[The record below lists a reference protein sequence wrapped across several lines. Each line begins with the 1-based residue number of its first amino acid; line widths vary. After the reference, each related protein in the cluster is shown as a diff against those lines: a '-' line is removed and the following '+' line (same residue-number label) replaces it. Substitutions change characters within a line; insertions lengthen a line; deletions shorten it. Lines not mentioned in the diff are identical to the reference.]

1 MRINDQDWNI
11 LDIIRA
17 FFPFQ
22 LIIAHLK
29 HNLFSL
35 LFWVVLLFVVNGNL
49 GAAFGIPLLF
59 HSPEYLGEVSSLS
72 FLLLGFALGGFIMG
86 FNTYS
91 YIKVGA
97 LFPFLITIN
106 RPFFK
111 FCINNA
117 LIPAVFVSIYLYKMI
132 GFQLV
137 EELATTGE
145 VIMYSISFLAGILLF
160 LGLSFLFF
168 FRLTKNNKSYEVHS
182 SEPISS
188 VTHKDDKWYEI
199 FRRQKDRTYI
209 YIGKRLRLMP
219 SRSSKHFDKELV
231 EKIYAKN
238 RVNAST
244 YEIITILVFFS
255 LGIFSDYSIFE
266 VPASAS
272 IVLLLTI
279 VLMLFSALHSWLKG
293 WVYPVFIATILLLNY
308 LSKVS
313 ESFQYKSYAY
323 GLDYSKA
330 DDCHYSMERISE
342 IAKEDE
348 ANKSSYDSYIRT
360 LENWKKN
367 TGEEKPKLIIVNT
380 SGGGSRSA
388 LWTVS
393 VLQKLQKA
401 SDGDVMKHTQL
412 ITGASGGMVGAAYF
426 RELALREQLGKL
438 KSSTDA
444 KYREKISKDMLNKLA
459 FMASTHDIFIRY
471 QKVKINGQ
479 SYTMDRGY
487 AFESQ
492 LHENTNG
499 VLRHTLGYYTK
510 YEKTGTIP
518 TMIFTPT
525 IVNDG
530 RRLFISSQP
539 TNFITSGAYA
549 NTELSNSYENI
560 DIQSLLQNQ
569 NVNDLQFSS
578 VLRASA
584 TFPFVMPMITLP
596 TTPEIQLMDAG
607 IRDNYGGK
615 TMVQFLD
622 VMKDWI
628 AENTSGVIVVQIRD
642 VKKVFEEET
651 FRQVSFL
658 DKLFL
663 PFGNMYKNF
672 PRVQDYNQDELIKL
686 GVKSMNFPVDVVTFN
701 LLEKKSDYISLSWH
715 LTTHEKNK
723 IHKAVESKRNK
734 ASLERLLKL
743 IH

>member
-11 LDIIRA
+11 IDITRA

-35 LFWVVLLFVVNGNL
+35 LFWFVLFFIVNGNL
-49 GAAFGIPLLF
+49 GASFGIPLLF

-72 FLLLGFALGGFIMG
+72 FILLGFALGGFIMG

-117 LIPAVFVSIYLYKMI
+117 LIPAIFVSIYLYKMI

-137 EELATTGE
+137 EELASTGE
-145 VIMYSISFLAGILLF
+145 VIMYSISFLAGITLF

-168 FRLTKNNKSYEVHS
+168 FRLTKNNKSYELHS
-182 SEPISS
+182 SEPIAS
-188 VTHKDDKWYEI
+188 VTHKNDKWYEI
-199 FRRQKDRTYI
+199 FKRQKDRTYI
-209 YIGKRLRLMP
+209 YIGIKLRLMP

-244 YEIITILVFFS
+244 YEIMTILIFFS
-255 LGIFSDYSIFE
+255 LGVFSDYSVFQ

-272 IVLLLTI
+272 IVLLFTI

-293 WVYPVFIATILLLNY
+293 WIYPIFVATILLLNY
-308 LSKVS
+308 LSQVS
-313 ESFQYKSYAY
+313 ESFHYTSYAY
-323 GLDYSKA
+323 GLDYSKS
-330 DDCHYSMERISE
+330 DDCHYSMERIAAIANEHE
-342 IAKEDE
+342 I
-348 ANKSSYDSYIRT
+348 NQSSYDSYIKT

-367 TGEEKPKLIIVNT
+367 TGKDKPKLVIINT

-401 SDGDVMKHTQL
+401 SQGELLKHTQL
-412 ITGASGGMVGAAYF
+412 ITGASGGMVGAAYY
-426 RELALREQLGKL
+426 RELALREQLGKI
-438 KSSTDA
+438 KSSTDH
-444 KYREKISKDMLNKLA
+444 KYRENISKDMLNKLA

-471 QKVKINGQ
+471 QKVKVNGQ
-479 SYTMDRGY
+479 SYTKDRGY

-499 VLRHTLGYYTK
+499 ILRHTLGYYSK
-510 YEKTGTIP
+510 YEKQGAIP

-530 RRLFISSQP
+530 RRLFICSQ
-539 TNFITSGAYA
+539 A
-549 NTELSNSYENI
+549 
-560 DIQSLLQNQ
+560 
-569 NVNDLQFSS
+569 
-578 VLRASA
+578 
-584 TFPFVMPMITLP
+584 
-596 TTPEIQLMDAG
+596 
-607 IRDNYGGK
+607 
-615 TMVQFLD
+615 
-622 VMKDWI
+622 
-628 AENTSGVIVVQIRD
+628 
-642 VKKVFEEET
+642 
-651 FRQVSFL
+651 
-658 DKLFL
+658 
-663 PFGNMYKNF
+663 
-672 PRVQDYNQDELIKL
+672 
-686 GVKSMNFPVDVVTFN
+686 
-701 LLEKKSDYISLSWH
+701 
-715 LTTHEKNK
+715 
-723 IHKAVESKRNK
+723 
-734 ASLERLLKL
+734 
-743 IH
+743 

>member
-11 LDIIRA
+11 IDITRA

-22 LIIAHLK
+22 LIIAHLR
-29 HNLFSL
+29 HNLASL
-35 LFWVVLLFVVNGNL
+35 LFWFVLFFIVSGNL

-72 FLLLGFALGGFIMG
+72 FLLLGFSLGGFIMG

-91 YIKVGA
+91 YIKLGA

-117 LIPAVFVSIYLYKMI
+117 LIPVVFVSIYLFKMT
-132 GFQLV
+132 GFQMV
-137 EELATTGE
+137 EELASTGE
-145 VIMYSISFLAGILLF
+145 VIMYSISFLAGIIVF

-182 SEPISS
+182 TEPISS

-199 FRRQKDRTYI
+199 FRLQKDRTYI
-209 YIGKRLRLMP
+209 YVGKKLRLIP

-238 RVNAST
+238 RVNASI
-244 YEIITILVFFS
+244 YEIMTILIFFG
-255 LGIFSDYSIFE
+255 LGIFSDSSIFE

-279 VLMLFSALHSWLKG
+279 VLMLFSALQSWLKG
-293 WVYPVFIATILLLNY
+293 WVYPFFIVTILLLNY
-308 LSKVS
+308 LSQVS
-313 ESFQYKSYAY
+313 ESFHYTSYAY
-323 GLDYSKA
+323 GLNYKKSV
-330 DDCHYSMERISE
+330 DCAYSMERIVAMA
-342 IAKEDE
+342 IDDE
-348 ANKSSYDSYIRT
+348 ANQSSYDSYIKT

-367 TGEEKPKLIIVNT
+367 TGEEKPKLIIINT

-393 VLQKLQKA
+393 VLQELQKA
-401 SDGDVMKHTQL
+401 SDGDVMNHTQL
-412 ITGASGGMVGAAYF
+412 ITGASGGMLGAAYF
-426 RELALREQLGKL
+426 RELALRERLGKL
-438 KSSTDA
+438 ASSTDQ

-471 QKVKINGQ
+471 QKVKVNGQ

-492 LHENTNG
+492 LHKNTDGALKHN
-499 VLRHTLGYYTK
+499 LGYYTQ
-510 YEKTGTIP
+510 YEKKGTIP

-530 RRLFISSQP
+530 RRLFIGSQR
-539 TNFITSGAYA
+539 TNFITSRTNA
-549 NTELSNSYENI
+549 TSELSNSCENI
-560 DIQSLLQNQ
+560 DIQSLLNNQ
-569 NVNDLQFSS
+569 NVNNLQFST

-615 TMVQFLD
+615 TMIQFLD
-622 VMKDWI
+622 VMEDWI
-628 AENTSGVIVVQIRD
+628 AENTSGVIVLQIRD
-642 VKKVFEEET
+642 VKKVFEEER
-651 FRQVSFL
+651 FHQVSFL

-672 PRVQDYNQDELIKL
+672 PRVQDYNQDELIKI
-686 GVKSMNFPVDVVTFN
+686 GVKSMEFPVDVVSFN

-723 IHKAVESKRNK
+723 IYKAIESKQNK

>member
-11 LDIIRA
+11 IDITRA

-22 LIIAHLK
+22 LIITHLK
-29 HNLFSL
+29 HNLASL
-35 LFWVVLLFVVNGNL
+35 LFWFVLFFIVNGNL

-72 FLLLGFALGGFIMG
+72 FLLLGFSLGGFIMG

-91 YIKVGA
+91 YIKLGA

-117 LIPAVFVSIYLYKMI
+117 LIPVVFVSIYLFKMT
-132 GFQLV
+132 GFQMV
-137 EELATTGE
+137 EELASTGE
-145 VIMYSISFLAGILLF
+145 VIMYSISFLAGIIVF

-182 SEPISS
+182 TEPISS

-199 FRRQKDRTYI
+199 FRLQKDRTYI
-209 YIGKRLRLMP
+209 YVGKKLRLIP

-238 RVNAST
+238 RVNASI
-244 YEIITILVFFS
+244 YEIMTILIFFG
-255 LGIFSDYSIFE
+255 LGIFSDSSIFE

-279 VLMLFSALHSWLKG
+279 VLMLFSALQSWLKG
-293 WVYPVFIATILLLNY
+293 WVYPFFIVTILLLNY
-308 LSKVS
+308 LSQVS
-313 ESFQYKSYAY
+313 ESFHYTSYAY
-323 GLDYSKA
+323 GLKYKKS
-330 DDCHYSMERISE
+330 DDCAYSMERIVAMA
-342 IAKEDE
+342 IDDE
-348 ANKSSYDSYIRT
+348 ANQSSYDSYIKT

-367 TGEEKPKLIIVNT
+367 TGEEKPKLIIINT

-393 VLQKLQKA
+393 VLQELQKA
-401 SDGDVMKHTQL
+401 SDGDVMNHTQL
-412 ITGASGGMVGAAYF
+412 ITGASGGMLGAAYF
-426 RELALREQLGKL
+426 RELALRERLGKL
-438 KSSTDA
+438 ASSTDQ

-471 QKVKINGQ
+471 QKVKVNGQ

-492 LHENTNG
+492 LHKNTDGALKHN
-499 VLRHTLGYYTK
+499 LGYYAQ
-510 YEKTGTIP
+510 YEKKGTIP

-530 RRLFISSQP
+530 RRLFIGSQR
-539 TNFITSGAYA
+539 TNFITSRTNAT
-549 NTELSNSYENI
+549 TELSNSCENI
-560 DIQSLLQNQ
+560 DIQSLLNNQ
-569 NVNDLQFSS
+569 NVNNLQFST

-615 TMVQFLD
+615 TMIQFLD
-622 VMKDWI
+622 VMEDWI
-628 AENTSGVIVVQIRD
+628 AENTSGVIVLQIRD
-642 VKKVFEEET
+642 VKKVFEEER
-651 FRQVSFL
+651 FHQVSFL

-672 PRVQDYNQDELIKL
+672 PRVQDYNQDELIKI
-686 GVKSMNFPVDVVTFN
+686 GVKSMEFPVDVVSFN

-723 IHKAVESKRNK
+723 IYKAIESKQNK

>member
-11 LDIIRA
+11 IDITRA

-22 LIIAHLK
+22 LIIAHLR
-29 HNLFSL
+29 HNLASL
-35 LFWVVLLFVVNGNL
+35 LFWFVLFFIVSGNL

-72 FLLLGFALGGFIMG
+72 FLLLGFSLGGFIMG

-91 YIKVGA
+91 YIKLGA

-117 LIPAVFVSIYLYKMI
+117 LIPVVFVSIYLFKMT
-132 GFQLV
+132 GFQMV
-137 EELATTGE
+137 EELASTGE
-145 VIMYSISFLAGILLF
+145 VIMYSISFLAGIIVF

-182 SEPISS
+182 TEPISS

-199 FRRQKDRTYI
+199 FRLQKDRTYI
-209 YIGKRLRLMP
+209 YVGKKLRLMP

-238 RVNAST
+238 RVNASI
-244 YEIITILVFFS
+244 YEIMTILIFFG
-255 LGIFSDYSIFE
+255 LGIFSDSSIFE

-293 WVYPVFIATILLLNY
+293 WVYPFFIVTILLLNY
-308 LSKVS
+308 LSQVS
-313 ESFQYKSYAY
+313 ESFHYTSYAY
-323 GLDYSKA
+323 GLKYKKS
-330 DDCHYSMERISE
+330 DDCAYSMERIVAM
-342 IAKEDE
+342 AKDDE
-348 ANKSSYDSYIRT
+348 ANQSSYDSYIKT
-360 LENWKKN
+360 LENWKKS
-367 TGEEKPKLIIVNT
+367 TGEEKPKLIIINT

-393 VLQKLQKA
+393 VLQELQKA
-401 SDGDVMKHTQL
+401 SDGDVMNHTQL
-412 ITGASGGMVGAAYF
+412 ITGASGGMLGAAYF
-426 RELALREQLGKL
+426 RELALRERLGKL
-438 KSSTDA
+438 ASSTDQ

-471 QKVKINGQ
+471 QKVKVNGQ

-492 LHENTNG
+492 LHKNTDGALKHN
-499 VLRHTLGYYTK
+499 LGYYAQ
-510 YEKTGTIP
+510 YEKKGTIP

-530 RRLFISSQP
+530 RRLFIGSQR
-539 TNFITSGAYA
+539 TNFITSRTNAT
-549 NTELSNSYENI
+549 TELSNSCENI
-560 DIQSLLQNQ
+560 DIQSLLNNQ
-569 NVNDLQFSS
+569 NVNNLQFST

-615 TMVQFLD
+615 TMIQFLD
-622 VMKDWI
+622 VLEGWI
-628 AENTSGVIVVQIRD
+628 AENTSGVIVLQIRD
-642 VKKVFEEET
+642 VKKVFEEER
-651 FRQVSFL
+651 FHQVSFL

-672 PRVQDYNQDELIKL
+672 PRVQDYNQDELIKI
-686 GVKSMNFPVDVVTFN
+686 GVKSMEFPVDVVSFN

-723 IHKAVESKRNK
+723 IYKAIESKQNK
-734 ASLERLLKL
+734 ASLKRLLKL

>member
-35 LFWVVLLFVVNGNL
+35 LFWVVLFFVVNGNL

-91 YIKVGA
+91 YIKLGA

-117 LIPAVFVSIYLYKMI
+117 LIPAVFISVYLFKMI
-132 GFQLV
+132 GFQRV

-145 VIMYSISFLAGILLF
+145 VIMYSISFLAGIILF

-182 SEPISS
+182 TKPISS
-188 VTHKDDKWYEI
+188 VTHKNDKWYEI
-199 FRRQKDRTYI
+199 FRLQKDRTYI
-209 YIGKRLRLMP
+209 YIGKKLRLMP
-219 SRSSKHFDKELV
+219 SRSSKHFDKDLV

-244 YEIITILVFFS
+244 YEIITILIFFG
-255 LGIFSDYSIFE
+255 LGIFSDSRIFE

-293 WVYPVFIATILLLNY
+293 WVYPVFIVTILLLNY
-308 LSKVS
+308 LSQVS
-313 ESFQYKSYAY
+313 ESFHYTSYAY
-323 GLDYSKA
+323 GLNYDKS
-330 DDCHYSMERISE
+330 DDCAYSMERIAAM
-342 IAKEDE
+342 AKDDE
-348 ANKSSYDSYIRT
+348 ANQSSYDSYIKT

-367 TGEEKPKLIIVNT
+367 TGEEKPKLIIINT

-393 VLQKLQKA
+393 VLQELQKA
-401 SDGDVMKHTQL
+401 SDGDVMNHTQL
-412 ITGASGGMVGAAYF
+412 ITGASGGMVGAAYY
-426 RELALREQLGKL
+426 RELALRERLGKL
-438 KSSTDA
+438 KSSTDQ

-492 LHENTNG
+492 LHKNTDGTLKHN
-499 VLRHTLGYYTK
+499 LGYYAQ
-510 YEKTGTIP
+510 YEKKGTIP

-549 NTELSNSYENI
+549 STELSNSYENI
-560 DIQSLLQNQ
+560 DIQNLLNNQ
-569 NVNDLQFSS
+569 NVNNLEFST

-596 TTPEIQLMDAG
+596 TRPEIQLMDAG

-615 TMVQFLD
+615 TMIQFLD
-622 VMKDWI
+622 VMEDWI
-628 AENTSGVIVVQIRD
+628 AENTSGVVVLQIRD
-642 VKKVFEEET
+642 VKKVFEKET

-672 PRVQDYNQDELIKL
+672 PRVQDYNQDELIKI
-686 GVKSMNFPVDVVTFN
+686 GVQSMDFPVDVVSFN

-715 LTTHEKNK
+715 LTKHEKNK
-723 IHKAVESKRNK
+723 IYKAIESKENK

>member
-11 LDIIRA
+11 IDITRA

-22 LIIAHLK
+22 LIIAHLR
-29 HNLFSL
+29 HNLASL
-35 LFWVVLLFVVNGNL
+35 LFWFVLFFIVSGNL

-72 FLLLGFALGGFIMG
+72 FLLLGFSLGGFIMG

-91 YIKVGA
+91 YIKLGA

-117 LIPAVFVSIYLYKMI
+117 LIPVVFVSIYLFKMT
-132 GFQLV
+132 GFQMV
-137 EELATTGE
+137 EELASTGE
-145 VIMYSISFLAGILLF
+145 VIMYSISFLAGIIVF

-182 SEPISS
+182 TEPISS

-199 FRRQKDRTYI
+199 FRLQKDRTYI
-209 YIGKRLRLMP
+209 YVGKKLRLIP

-238 RVNAST
+238 RVNASI
-244 YEIITILVFFS
+244 YEIMTILIFFG
-255 LGIFSDYSIFE
+255 LGIFSDSSIFE

-279 VLMLFSALHSWLKG
+279 VLMLFSALQSWLKG
-293 WVYPVFIATILLLNY
+293 WVYPFFIVTILLLNY
-308 LSKVS
+308 LSQVS
-313 ESFQYKSYAY
+313 ESFHYTSYAY
-323 GLDYSKA
+323 GLNYKKS
-330 DDCHYSMERISE
+330 DDCAYSMERIVAMA
-342 IAKEDE
+342 IDDE
-348 ANKSSYDSYIRT
+348 ANQSSYDSYIKT

-367 TGEEKPKLIIVNT
+367 TGEEKPKLIIINT

-393 VLQKLQKA
+393 VLQELQKA
-401 SDGDVMKHTQL
+401 SDGDVMNHTQL
-412 ITGASGGMVGAAYF
+412 ITGASGGMLGAAYF
-426 RELALREQLGKL
+426 RELALRERLGKL
-438 KSSTDA
+438 ASSTDQ

-471 QKVKINGQ
+471 QKVKVNGQ

-492 LHENTNG
+492 LHKNTDGALKHN
-499 VLRHTLGYYTK
+499 LGYYAQ
-510 YEKTGTIP
+510 YEKKGTIP

-530 RRLFISSQP
+530 RRLFIGSQR
-539 TNFITSGAYA
+539 TNFITSRTNA
-549 NTELSNSYENI
+549 TSELSNSCENI
-560 DIQSLLQNQ
+560 DIQSLLNNQ
-569 NVNDLQFSS
+569 NVNNLQFST

-615 TMVQFLD
+615 TMIQFLD
-622 VMKDWI
+622 VMEDWI
-628 AENTSGVIVVQIRD
+628 AENTSGVIVLQIRD
-642 VKKVFEEET
+642 VKKVFEEER
-651 FRQVSFL
+651 FHQVSFL

-672 PRVQDYNQDELIKL
+672 PRVQDYNQDELIKI
-686 GVKSMNFPVDVVTFN
+686 GVKSMEFPVDVVSFN

-723 IHKAVESKRNK
+723 IYKAIESKQNK